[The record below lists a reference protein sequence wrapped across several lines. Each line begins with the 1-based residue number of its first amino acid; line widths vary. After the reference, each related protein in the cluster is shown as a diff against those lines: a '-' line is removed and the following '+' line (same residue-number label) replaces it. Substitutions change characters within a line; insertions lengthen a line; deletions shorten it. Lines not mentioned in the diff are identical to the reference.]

1 MTSAL
6 ASRRLIESLRTLRL
20 LRELRAPRS
29 AAALA
34 ELQDELLRRAVS
46 HVASMPFYRELW
58 AERGFDPT
66 SFRGLADLA
75 RLPVL
80 SADDAR
86 AALRQVESRDSYAT
100 SGSSGSPL
108 SVPRSAAEQR
118 VWRAGGLRIWLEH
131 GYRWSDLTLRFDSQ
145 AAPRHPLQRLGLS
158 RTLWI
163 SNELPLEDRVDEL
176 LGARARVVVG
186 TPTVLRQVCA
196 ALESRGVRPARLRVV
211 FVQGE
216 VCDLWTRA
224 LVARVFGVDPVDLY
238 GLTEVG
244 YVAWQCERRGPPHV
258 NAEAYLVEVLRDDRA
273 AVAGELGRVV
283 ITDLRGRTMPLLRYD
298 TGDLAL
304 VAEGPCVCG
313 RPSPLLGRM
322 EGRADGALLRRD
334 GGIVTTRAVLDS
346 LGTDGFRVRQN
357 SDGQIELQ
365 AAPTNAACLTAE
377 LEALLGEPVAHRT
390 MIAADPETAEKTR
403 WLGSELRPEL

>member
-1 MTSAL
+1 M
-6 ASRRLIESLRTLRL
+6 RL

-29 AAALA
+29 PEELA
-34 ELQDELLRRAVS
+34 ELQDELLRQAVS
-46 HVASMPFYRELW
+46 RVASMPFYRELW
-58 AERGFDPT
+58 AERGFDAT
-66 SFRGLADLA
+66 SFGGLADLA

-86 AALRQVESRDSYAT
+86 AALHQVDSRDSYAT
-100 SGSSGSPL
+100 SGSSGRPL

-118 VWRAGGLRIWLEH
+118 VWRAAGLRIWLEH
-131 GYRWSDLTLRFDSQ
+131 GYRWSDVTVRFDSQ

-163 SNELPLEDRVDEL
+163 SNELPLQERVDQM
-176 LGARARVVVG
+176 LGAGARVVVG

-196 ALESRGVRPARLRVV
+196 ALESRGIRPERPRVV

-216 VCDLWTRA
+216 VCDAWTRA
-224 LVARVFGVDPVDLY
+224 LVARVFDVEPVDLY

-244 YVAWQCERRGPPHV
+244 YVAWQCERRGPLHV
-258 NAEAYLVEVLRDDRA
+258 NAEAYLVEVLRDQRP

-304 VAEGPCVCG
+304 AAEAPCECG
-313 RPSPLLGRM
+313 RPLPLLGRM
-322 EGRADGALLRRD
+322 EGRADGALVRSD
-334 GGIVTTRAVLDS
+334 GEIVTTRAVVDA
-346 LGTDGFRVRQN
+346 LGPDGFRVRQDT
-357 SDGQIELQ
+357 DGQIQLEV
-365 AAPTNAACLTAE
+365 AAETNAARLAAE
-377 LEALLGEPVAHRT
+377 LEALLRKRVSRTTAMEPAS
-390 MIAADPETAEKTR
+390 AAAEKTR
-403 WLGSELRPEL
+403 WVVSEL